1 VKAVAEALGVARSN
15 LVEQLKPSV
24 ARPRRPRP
32 DDEWLVPMIRAIV
45 AERASYGYRRVTA
58 LLNRQLHAEARPRI
72 NHKRTYRIMRI
83 NQLLL
88 PRYHGRRERSHDG
101 VVITLKSNLRW
112 CSDMFSIRCWNGEA
126 VQVLFSL
133 DCCDREIMGWLA
145 TSGGVS
151 GEMVRDLMGETLEH
165 RFGPTVLSAP
175 HPIEWLSDNGP
186 CYTARATCEFAR
198 ALGLVVCT
206 TPTYSPESN
215 GMAEAFVK
223 TFKRDY
229 VYLNRLPS
237 AADVLAQ
244 LPGWFTDYNE
254 IHPHKGLGMR
264 SPREYLRAVS

>member
-1 VKAVAEALGVARSN
+1 VKAVAQALGVARSN
-15 LVEQLKPSV
+15 LHERLKEP
-24 ARPRRPRP
+24 ALRKPRLRP
-32 DDEWLVPMIRAIV
+32 DDDWLLPMIWEIV

-58 LLNRQLHAEARPRI
+58 LLNRQLDAEGRPRL
-72 NHKRTYRIMRI
+72 NHKRIYRIMRI
-83 NQLLL
+83 HHLLL
-88 PRYHGRRERSHDG
+88 PPYSGRRERSHDG
-101 VVITLKSNLRW
+101 VVITLRSNLRW
-112 CSDMFSIRCWNGEA
+112 CSDVFTIRCWNREA

-133 DCCDREIMGWLA
+133 DWCDREVMAWLA

-151 GEMVRDLMGETLEH
+151 GEMVRDLMSESLEH
-165 RFGPTVLSAP
+165 RFSPAIRSAP

-186 CYTARATCEFAR
+186 CYTARETCEFAR
-198 ALGLVVCT
+198 SLGLLVCT

-229 VYLNRLPS
+229 VYVNRLPS
-237 AADVLAQ
+237 AAEVIAQ
-244 LPGWFTDYNE
+244 LPGWFVDYNE